1 MGDLGILVLRLGVGV
16 MFAAHGLQ
24 KAFGFFGGPGING
37 FSKMLAGL
45 GFAPAVFWALLAAYV
60 ELLGGAFL
68 VLGVFTRASAGLLF
82 ILMAT
87 AAVKVHLGKGFFL
100 SNGGFEYVFVIAAS
114 CLALILLGPGK
125 YSIFELM

>member
-1 MGDLGILVLRLGVGV
+1 MMDWGILALRLGIGV

-45 GFAPAVFWALLAAYV
+45 GFAPAVFWAYLAAYV
-60 ELLGGAFL
+60 ELLGGAL
-68 VLGVFTRASAGLLF
+68 LILGVFSRASAALLLVL
-82 ILMAT
+82 IVT
-87 AAVKVHLGKGFFL
+87 AAAKVHLGKGFFL
-100 SNGGFEYVFVIAAS
+100 ANGGFEYTFVIACA